1 MAQVPSAPR
10 IICASL
16 SYRPQALLS
25 PGQEQAPPRS
35 TVQLSNTRRVKQFI
49 KGLTLA
55 LLLTLLAWLF
65 LIGSIRLSPIDAL
78 TFTVFVL
85 FCLLPPFLGVSAA
98 IALITKQARRWIGI
112 GLLVGM
118 LIYLL
123 IDCFYLTGIFMRW
136 AIN

>member
-1 MAQVPSAPR
+1 MAQLPSAPR
-10 IICASL
+10 ISYASL
-16 SYRPQALLS
+16 SYHSPAPLS
-25 PGQEQAPPRS
+25 PGQEQASPRP
-35 TVQLSNTRRVKQFI
+35 TAQLANTRRVKQFI

-65 LIGSIRLSPIDAL
+65 LIGSISLSPIDAL

-118 LIYLL
+118 LIYLM
-123 IDCFYLTGIFMRW
+123 IDCFYLTDIFMRW

>member
-1 MAQVPSAPR
+1 MAQLPSAPR
-10 IICASL
+10 ISYASL
-16 SYRPQALLS
+16 SYHSPAPLS
-25 PGQEQAPPRS
+25 PGQEQTSPRPIA
-35 TVQLSNTRRVKQFI
+35 QLANTRRVKQFI

-65 LIGSIRLSPIDAL
+65 LIGSISLSPIDAL

-112 GLLVGM
+112 GLLVGI
-118 LIYLL
+118 LIYLM
-123 IDCFYLTGIFMRW
+123 IDCFYLTDIFMRW